1 MNILLLLGVVN
12 VVGIAAERLNLEFE
26 KNLGS
31 WKILLVKGSYHS
43 ATSAG
48 VLNPVSEIFQKVFF
62 LGFIVRYN
70 KK

>member
-31 WKILLVKGSYHS
+31 WKILLVKEVIPLGHVCLGS
-43 ATSAG
+43 
-48 VLNPVSEIFQKVFF
+48 
-62 LGFIVRYN
+62 
-70 KK
+70 

>member
-43 ATSAG
+43 ATSA
-48 VLNPVSEIFQKVFF
+48 
-62 LGFIVRYN
+62 
-70 KK
+70 

>member
-31 WKILLVKGSYHS
+31 WNILFSKAYHS

-48 VLNPVSEIFQKVFF
+48 VLNPVSEIFQKVFSWG
-62 LGFIVRYN
+62 L
-70 KK
+70 